1 MVIGIVGESG
11 VGKST
16 ATSFF
21 QSKGAYIISADLI
34 VKYVYQLPETKA
46 RIIKEL
52 GQEFLNQEDY
62 TVNLLALRKY
72 AFENYQ
78 FLSKLEQLI
87 WPEMKKII
95 INEINQH
102 KSETLVVLDCAV
114 LFNAKLD
121 YLVNK
126 VLLIKSPREL
136 QIKRI
141 KARDHVTDYDAANLL
156 NLQKSHLILDKKVDF
171 VINNNRSLQDYL
183 SQLTKLFKN
192 LTKKPKK

>member
-21 QSKGAYIISADLI
+21 QTKGAFVISADLV
-34 VKYVYQLPETKA
+34 VKYVYNLPETKEK
-46 RIIKEL
+46 IVKKFGEN
-52 GQEFLNQEDY
+52 FLNQNDD

-72 AFENYQ
+72 AFENYE
-78 FLSKLEQLI
+78 FLVKLEEII

-95 INEINQH
+95 VREINQH
-102 KSETLVVLDCAV
+102 KKERLVILDCAV

-121 YLVNK
+121 YLVDK
-126 VLLIKSPREL
+126 VLLLKSNHEL

-141 KARDHVTDYDAANLL
+141 QDRDHVTDSDADSLL
-156 NLQKSHLILDKKVDF
+156 NLQKNHLILDKKVDF
-171 VINNNRSLQDYL
+171 VINNNNSLENFIDDLKKIYEE
-183 SQLTKLFKN
+183 LTNK
-192 LTKKPKK
+192 